1 MAPERRTDME
11 RIYIKA
17 LNEGREIVIIAAE
30 KMFNSA
36 IFWKTGSTYYS
47 FTRELG
53 TNARPDLDDK
63 TMAGHLR
70 DMVKENAQIFIRGA
84 AKEA

>member
-1 MAPERRTDME
+1 ME

-17 LNEGREIVIIAAE
+17 LNEGRELVIIAAE

-36 IFWKTGSTYYS
+36 IFWKTGGEYRC
-47 FTRELG
+47 FTREFG
-53 TNARPDLDDK
+53 TMARPDLDDK

-70 DMVKENAQIFIRGA
+70 DMVKENAQVFIRGA
-84 AKEA
+84 AKEV

>member
-1 MAPERRTDME
+1 ME
-11 RIYIKA
+11 KIYIKA
-17 LNEGREIVIIAAE
+17 LNEGRELVIITAE

-36 IFWKTGSTYYS
+36 IFWKADGEYRC
-47 FTRELG
+47 FTREFG
-53 TNARPDLDDK
+53 TMNRPDLDDK

>member
-1 MAPERRTDME
+1 ME
-11 RIYIKA
+11 KIYIKA
-17 LNEGREIVIIAAE
+17 LNEGRELVIIAAE

-36 IFWKTGSTYYS
+36 IFWKADGEYRC
-47 FTRELG
+47 FTREFG
-53 TNARPDLDDK
+53 TMNRPDLDDK

-70 DMVKENAQIFIRGA
+70 DMVKENAQVFIRGA

>member
-1 MAPERRTDME
+1 ME
-11 RIYIKA
+11 KIYIKA
-17 LNEGREIVIIAAE
+17 LNEGRELVIITAE

-36 IFWKTGSTYYS
+36 IFWKTGGTYYS
-47 FTRELG
+47 FTREFR

-63 TMAGHLR
+63 TMVGHLR

-84 AKEA
+84 ANEA